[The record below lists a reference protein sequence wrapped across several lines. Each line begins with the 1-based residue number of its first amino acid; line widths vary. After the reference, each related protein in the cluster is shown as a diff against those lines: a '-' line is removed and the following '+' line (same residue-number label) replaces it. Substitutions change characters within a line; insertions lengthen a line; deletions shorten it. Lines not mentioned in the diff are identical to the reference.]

1 MNSRV
6 DQNFWPISKRMYTL
20 IALAVALLVVA
31 LLLVHYRPA
40 AAVEGFALA
49 AVNPLLVPACVGRST
64 AAQRLLARFPNETH
78 AAASELR
85 LLVSKLCCL
94 EADIVTPAAGLIRTL
109 PLQFRTD
116 TDMEAASTT
125 VTRCRAGA
133 IPKRDVELMSEK
145 FAKRGAALV
154 TQVLGDCSEAQADFA
169 EVLART
175 TQALNSCLTP
185 APSMDRPAGPRDP
198 GFWTPHDVSD
208 LSTYQGVSASP

>member
-1 MNSRV
+1 
-6 DQNFWPISKRMYTL
+6 MYTL
-20 IALAVALLVVA
+20 AVLGIALLILA

-40 AAVEGFALA
+40 APLEEGFALA
-49 AVNPLLVPACVGRST
+49 AVNPLLVPACVERST
-64 AAQRLLARFPNETH
+64 AAQKLLARFGSSETAS
-78 AAASELR
+78 AAELR

-94 EADIVTPAAGLIRTL
+94 EADIATPAAGLIRTL

-154 TQVLGDCSEAQADFA
+154 REVLGGDCGEAQQEFA

-175 TQALNSCLTP
+175 TQALNTCLTP

-198 GFWTPHDVSD
+198 GFWTPHDVAD
-208 LSTYQGVSASP
+208 LSTYQGISASP

>member
-1 MNSRV
+1 
-6 DQNFWPISKRMYTL
+6 MYTL
-20 IALAVALLVVA
+20 AALGIALLVLA
-31 LLLVHYRPA
+31 LMLVHYRPA
-40 AAVEGFALA
+40 APLEEGFALA
-49 AVNPLLVPACVGRST
+49 AVNPLLVPACVERST
-64 AAQRLLARFPNETH
+64 AAQKLLARFGSSET
-78 AAASELR
+78 AAAAELR

-94 EADIVTPAAGLIRTL
+94 EADIATPAAGLIRTL

-133 IPKRDVELMSEK
+133 IPKRDVDLMSEK

-154 TQVLGDCSEAQADFA
+154 REVLGGDCGEAQKEFA

-175 TQALNSCLTP
+175 TQALNTCLTP

-198 GFWTPHDVSD
+198 GFWTPHDVAD
-208 LSTYQGVSASP
+208 LSTYQGISASP